1 MSRNEPI
8 NRSELAERLDS
19 DFDLF
24 RELTDLF
31 IDDSA
36 SLMGR
41 IKNSIDSGDME
52 SLRKNAHT
60 LKGAVSNFSAQG
72 AYDAAFE
79 LETAGRNSCIDGLAD
94 KYTALENEIQAVIQ
108 DMKSILEKGSF

>member
-8 NRSELAERLDS
+8 NRAELAERLDS

-31 IDDSA
+31 FDDSA

-41 IKNSIDSGDME
+41 IKNSIDAGDME
-52 SLRKNAHT
+52 GLRKNAHT

-72 AYDAAFE
+72 AYDASFE
-79 LETAGRNSCIDGLAD
+79 LETAGKTECKDGLAE
-94 KYTALENEIQAVIQ
+94 KYSALEREIESVIL
-108 DMKSILEKGSF
+108 DMKSMLEKGSF

>member
-8 NRSELAERLDS
+8 NRPELSERLDG

-24 RELTDLF
+24 RELTGLF
-31 IDDSA
+31 FDDSA
-36 SLMGR
+36 ALLGR

-52 SLRKNAHT
+52 GLRKNAHT
-60 LKGAVSNFSAQG
+60 LKDAVSNFSAQG

-79 LETAGRNSCIDGLAD
+79 LETAGRNSITEGLAA
-94 KYTALENEIQAVIQ
+94 KYASLEDEIEAVIA

>member
-8 NRSELAERLDS
+8 NRPELSERLDG

-31 IDDSA
+31 FDDSA
-36 SLMGR
+36 SLISR

-52 SLRKNAHT
+52 GLRKNAHT

-72 AYDAAFE
+72 AYEAAFE
-79 LETAGRNSCIDGLAD
+79 LETAGRNNCADGLAE
-94 KYTALENEIQAVIQ
+94 KLAALENEIQAVIL
-108 DMKSILEKGSF
+108 DMKSIIEKGSF